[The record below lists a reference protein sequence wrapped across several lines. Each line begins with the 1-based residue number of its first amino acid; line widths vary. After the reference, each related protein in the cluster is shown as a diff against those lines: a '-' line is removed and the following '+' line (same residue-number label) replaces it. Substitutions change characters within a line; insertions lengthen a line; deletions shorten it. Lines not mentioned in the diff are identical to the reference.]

1 MKCEIT
7 EYGYDIWTDMLPYG
21 EDYHQDAI
29 CQSLGKKNTQNMGKL
44 LIFFCPQVKE
54 EREKKN
60 EVKLVI
66 NKS

>member
-29 CQSLGKKNTQNMGKL
+29 CQSLEEKKYTKHGKL

-54 EREKKN
+54 ERKKMRSN
-60 EVKLVI
+60 W
-66 NKS
+66 

>member
-1 MKCEIT
+1 M
-7 EYGYDIWTDMLPYG
+7 DMISELICCLMET

-29 CQSLGKKNTQNMGKL
+29 CQSLEEKKYTKHRKAIN
-44 LIFFCPQVKE
+44 FFLPSSKGR

-66 NKS
+66 NRS